1 MSNKIE
7 EKLPIAPT
15 INALEVGQSATFPS
29 ERTNAV
35 RTTANLQGLTQHK
48 MFTCALSDDR
58 TVITVTRTA

>member
-15 INALEVGQSATFPS
+15 INALEIGGSATFPS

-35 RTTANLQGLTQHK
+35 RTTANIQGLTQHK
-48 MFTCALSDDR
+48 VFTCALSEDR
-58 TVITVTRTA
+58 TTITVTRTN